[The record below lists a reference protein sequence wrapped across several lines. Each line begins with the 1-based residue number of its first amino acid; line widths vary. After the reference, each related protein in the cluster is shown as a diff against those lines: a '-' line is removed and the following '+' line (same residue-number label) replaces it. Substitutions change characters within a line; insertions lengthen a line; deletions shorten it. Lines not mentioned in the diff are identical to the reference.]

1 MIYLISSNLFIC
13 LVILLKYF
21 LGGKKNKKKKINQ
34 PSEGC
39 VVQLQR
45 TFSAF
50 SMYEVSVFRYSC
62 VIYVIYT

>member
-1 MIYLISSNLFIC
+1 MFGHFIK
-13 LVILLKYF
+13 IF
-21 LGGKKNKKKKINQ
+21 FGGEKKNKKKINQ

-50 SMYEVSVFRYSC
+50 SIYEVSVFRYSC